1 MEDVI
6 GNYGGRLL
14 VAIAGVG
21 IALACLVVVLRFIR
35 NRGPLPF
42 LRGNSG
48 RQARLQVLDSTAVDT
63 RRRLVLVRR
72 DNVEH
77 LIMIG
82 GPTDVVI
89 ESRIVAEGD
98 ADYDD
103 VPDAFPAATFY
114 DDGDAEEDDGFEDS
128 RTEAGP
134 RPAFTPPWR
143 EEPARAAMSPADAWR
158 SRAEDRY
165 NSEEAPVAPRP
176 VAIPAGAPKA
186 APLPE
191 TARRPP
197 PPPSAAAPIP
207 AKPAAPAA
215 KPTPKAAAISEQMND
230 FERMLEAEMASRL
243 EAGRANQPRPAS
255 PQPAAARPPA
265 TPAAPRATGGPPAPA
280 NPDQRT
286 MQAQMARIF
295 GGDNS

>member
-42 LRGNSG
+42 LRASGG
-48 RQARLQVLDSTAVDT
+48 RQTRLQVLESTAVDT

-103 VPDAFPAATFY
+103 VADAYQAESFY
-114 DDGDAEEDDGFEDS
+114 DDDRQHAEDDGDEVQND
-128 RTEAGP
+128 ANP
-134 RPAFTPPWR
+134 LPAFTPPWR
-143 EEPARAAMSPADAWR
+143 EEPARAPASLADTWR
-158 SRAEDRY
+158 NSAQSRFASNETPVEPHR
-165 NSEEAPVAPRP
+165 AVAPAVAVKPAPSPMPSTPAPTLSKP
-176 VAIPAGAPKA
+176 VPPAPK
-186 APLPE
+186 L
-191 TARRPP
+191 TA
-197 PPPSAAAPIP
+197 
-207 AKPAAPAA
+207 
-215 KPTPKAAAISEQMND
+215 KAAAISEEMND

-243 EAGRANQPRPAS
+243 EAGRAKQTRPAS
-255 PQPAAARPPA
+255 PQPAPA
-265 TPAAPRATGGPPAPA
+265 KPTSTPTAPRMKDGPPTPA
-280 NPDQRT
+280 NPDQRS

-295 GGDNS
+295 GGDGS